1 MFATDISANLYAAR
15 KRRTLIVVN
24 NRTDVPFL
32 TGDQP
37 AINLKGTRPAPPQ
50 HLSIF
55 YPIAPNAA
63 LLLADVDEAPMFP
76 AEGLTRDQAM
86 TLNHLLYKA
95 SYKQVFGRSK
105 EGLEVVVATTEDGD
119 LR

>member
-1 MFATDISANLYAAR
+1 MRTRGIKERALKKAPSLVRVWNIAIHMFATDISANLYAAR

-55 YPIAPNAA
+55 
-63 LLLADVDEAPMFP
+63 LSHR
-76 AEGLTRDQAM
+76 AERCSFAG
-86 TLNHLLYKA
+86 
-95 SYKQVFGRSK
+95 
-105 EGLEVVVATTEDGD
+105 
-119 LR
+119 